1 VSYSAGTIVKAR
13 GREWVVLPS
22 GDDLKIVTLKP
33 LGGSEAEVVGILPGL
48 ERIDSASFAPPDPQR
63 LGDWT
68 SARLLREAARLS
80 SRNAAGA
87 IRSWSRIDAEPRPYQ
102 LVPLLLAL
110 KMDTVRLLIAD
121 DVGIGKTIES
131 LLIARE
137 LWDRGEI
144 SRIAVLAPPA
154 LVDQWVDEMD
164 KKFHLEAVPVLAGT
178 AARLERGLPAGRSLF
193 EEYPITVVSLD
204 FIKAEKRR
212 AEFLRTCPEFVIVDE
227 AHSCAPGMGVKH
239 QRFQLLEALA
249 ADRDRHMIL
258 VTATP
263 HSGKDEAFGSLV
275 GLLSPE
281 LARAVA
287 AGADIK
293 DLLALRMVQRR
304 RPDIRS
310 YLETTTSFPRR
321 DEKETKYLF
330 SDAYRKFFQHV
341 IDYIQGSMQEAE
353 AGTRMHR
360 VRWWSALALLRAI
373 SSSPRAAAATLR
385 TRAAPADAENAVE
398 ADELGKRLVLDQD
411 AIDGA
416 EGMDAV
422 VGSADEDGDTEKTPL
437 QRKLR
442 ELAREADAI
451 TPADDTKL
459 QLLVKEVKSLLAENY
474 TPIVFCRFIDTAEYV
489 AEQLRT
495 ALEKDRA
502 WRDKTQ
508 VACVTGILSPEDRRT
523 RIDELSAEAI
533 GDRLPVLVATDC
545 LSEGVN
551 LQDRFTAVVHYDL
564 AWNPTRHEQ
573 REGRVD
579 RFGQR
584 AGIVRALTIYGANN
598 PVDGIVLEV
607 LIRKHKVIKSSTG
620 VAIPVPMDS
629 NDVLAAIMEGMDF
642 RTSMKKSDAGQ
653 TEFDFGQDLLI
664 KRKHLHEVWEDAAK
678 RDLETSTHTRFAQ
691 GSIKYLDVSCELA
704 ELRAASG
711 DRDALRWFM
720 EHSLK
725 RLGAVVTV
733 AADSMKVNPQSL
745 PAWFRDQVGLQKV
758 SLFGFDDNAPKIAT
772 MLTRSHPVV
781 SALSS
786 QVLESALDSEGGS
799 GDSVA
804 CRAGVTKTVA
814 VSTRTVLVLVRF
826 RYDIAMGRGA
836 AQHVDLA
843 EDVGAVAFRTGAGGS
858 IEMLAGPEAEALFEA
873 GPSGSVAPDLAR
885 EAIVKELSR
894 LPERRASISAE
905 GKRRADMYAA
915 SFARLREAASLK
927 GGATTVEPRGEPDI
941 LGLFVYLPATSK

>member
-1 VSYSAGTIVKAR
+1 MSFSAGSIVKAR
-13 GREWVVLPS
+13 GREWVVLPA
-22 GDDLKIVTLKP
+22 GTDQKIVTLKP

-48 ERIDSASFAPPDPQR
+48 ERIESASFAPPDPKR

-80 SRNAAGA
+80 TRNAAGA

-102 LVPLLLAL
+102 LVPLLMAL
-110 KMDTVRLLIAD
+110 RMDTVRLLVAD

-144 SRIAVLAPPA
+144 TRIAVLAPPA
-154 LVDQWVDEMD
+154 LVDQWVSEMD
-164 KKFHLEAVPVLAGT
+164 RKFHLEAVPVLAGT
-178 AARLERGLPAGRSLF
+178 AVRLERGLPAGRSLF

-227 AHSCAPGMGVKH
+227 AHSCAPGAGAKH
-239 QRFQLLEALA
+239 QRYQLLEALS
-249 ADRDRHMIL
+249 ADKNRHILL

-275 GLLSPE
+275 SLLSPE
-281 LARAVA
+281 IARSVVA
-287 AGADIK
+287 GSDIK
-293 DLLALRMVQRR
+293 DLLAPHMVQRR

-310 YLETTTSFPRR
+310 YLETTTSFPKR

-330 SDAYRKFFQHV
+330 SDSYRKFFQHV
-341 IDYIQGSMQEAE
+341 IDYIQSSMQEAE

-373 SSSPRAAAATLR
+373 SSSPAAAAATLR
-385 TRAAPADAENAVE
+385 TRAAPADSDNAAE
-398 ADELGKRLVLDQD
+398 ADETGKRLVLDLD
-411 AIDGA
+411 AIDGT
-416 EGMDAV
+416 EGMDSV
-422 VGSADEDGDTEKTPL
+422 VGADEGDGEHEKTPQ

-442 ELAREADAI
+442 ELAREVDGI
-451 TPADDTKL
+451 TPGEDMKL

-489 AEQLRT
+489 AGHLRS
-495 ALEKDRA
+495 ALERDRE
-502 WRDKTQ
+502 WKGKTQ
-508 VACVTGILSPEDRRT
+508 VACVTGVLSPEDRRN
-523 RIDELSAEAI
+523 RIDELVAEAI
-533 GDRLPVLVATDC
+533 GEKLPVLVATDC

-584 AGIVRALTIYGANN
+584 ADTVRALTIYGANN
-598 PVDGIVLEV
+598 PVDGIVLNV
-607 LIRKHKVIKSSTG
+607 LIRKHKVIKTATG

-642 RTSMKKSDAGQ
+642 RSSMKKSDGGQ
-653 TEFDFGQDLLI
+653 VEFDFGQDLLI
-664 KRKHLHEVWEDAAK
+664 KRKHLHDDWEDSAK
-678 RDLETSTHTRFAQ
+678 RDTETRTRFAQ
-691 GSIKYLDVSCELA
+691 RSIDPKDVSRELA
-704 ELRAASG
+704 ELRASSG
-711 DRDALRWFM
+711 DKAALRWFM
-720 EHSLK
+720 EFSLK
-725 RLGAVVTV
+725 RLNAVVTPG
-733 AADSMKVNPQSL
+733 AASMKVNPQSL
-745 PAWFRDQVGLQKV
+745 PSWLRDQVGLQKV
-758 SLFGFDDNAPKIAT
+758 SLFGFDDSAPKNAT

-786 QVLESALDSEGGS
+786 QVLESALDSENGS
-799 GDSVA
+799 GESVA
-804 CRAGVTKTVA
+804 CRAGVTKTAA

-826 RYDIAMGRGA
+826 RYDISMGRGA
-836 AQHVDLA
+836 SKHIDLA
-843 EDVGAVAFRTGAGGS
+843 EDVGAIAFRAASGGG
-858 IEMLAGPEAEALFEA
+858 IEVLAGEDAEKLFAAE
-873 GPSGSVAPDLAR
+873 PSGSVAPDLAR
-885 EAIVKELSR
+885 EAIVKELER
-894 LPERRASISAE
+894 LEQRKPEITAEGLRRASA
-905 GKRRADMYAA
+905 YAA
-915 SFARLREAASLK
+915 SFARLREAASIK
-927 GGATTVEPRGEPDI
+927 GGATSVVPRGEPDI
-941 LGLFVYLPATSK
+941 LGLFIYNPAGNI